1 MIEIKFTFETLEE
14 SQTFLNNIAQIS
26 KPKIKKEN
34 DGRGKSTK
42 QFHVKCKEFQE
53 QNPDKTYKECLKAI
67 SELNK
72 NIDL

>member
-14 SQTFLNNIAQIS
+14 AQIFLNNIAQIS

-42 QFHVKCKEFQE
+42 QFHIKCKEFQE
-53 QNPDKTYKECLKAI
+53 QNPEKSYKECLKAI